1 MPMMSAC
8 PKCRTSLT
16 QAAIFCPNCGARF
29 EPSPPDAPGSPGGEL
44 VLARTRGVGWRV
56 AGAAILAALLG
67 LWAAQVAGVWK
78 VPGKGGPNGALQALG
93 LAPGPSVLPVGREP
107 TPPAVQAGIRP
118 GKTMPAD
125 IRAWLE
131 HLEKVERH
139 RVEVARKQLTQI
151 VVTGTLAKLGG
162 ADEYLRSLAGLDDP
176 GVQEPQQPHES
187 LKGQVEA
194 MRGAWAELVAELK
207 TVPPP
212 QRCTTL
218 ALDYERMLRETKGM
232 IFDVIQVLSDPIGDQ
247 AQQADLIARLTQLKG
262 KSKSR
267 IDDVGRRCDREL
279 GAICDEFETRKWFS
293 IAEDIGGDS
302 GILGAFGLR

>member
-1 MPMMSAC
+1 
-8 PKCRTSLT
+8 
-16 QAAIFCPNCGARF
+16 
-29 EPSPPDAPGSPGGEL
+29 
-44 VLARTRGVGWRV
+44 VLARTRGAGWRV
-56 AGAAILAALLG
+56 AAAALLAILLG
-67 LWAAQVAGVWK
+67 LWAAEVAGVWK
-78 VPGKGGPNGALQALG
+78 VPGKDGPSGALQALG
-93 LAPGPSVLPVGREP
+93 LAPGPPVLQVSRGQAPPV
-107 TPPAVQAGIRP
+107 TQAGVPP

-125 IRAWLE
+125 ILAWLE
-131 HLEKVERH
+131 HLERVEQH

-151 VVTGTLAKLGG
+151 VVTGTLAKVGG

-187 LKGQVEA
+187 LKEQVEA
-194 MRGAWAELVAELK
+194 MRTAWADLVVELK
-207 TVPPP
+207 KIPPP
-212 QRCTTL
+212 QRCATL
-218 ALDYERMLRETKGM
+218 ALDYERMLRETRGM
-232 IFDVIQVLSDPIGDQ
+232 IFDVIQVLSDPMSDQ